1 MEGQHEKFVAAVRKR
16 EILAATKVKMSR
28 SEKKKKNKNTY
39 DISFIKRVTRTFLE
53 LSRCSR
59 AKQGQRNVQKKRDAR
74 SKLLFCSLDL
84 LLFFHWSRCLRH
96 LALHDFIFCWSKL
109 SRASL
114 LALAKSIYF
123 HNISYSGDDQKM
135 STGC

>member
-1 MEGQHEKFVAAVRKR
+1 MLEGQHEKFVAAVRKR

-59 AKQGQRNVQKKRDAR
+59 AKQGQRNVQKKRNAR
-74 SKLLFCSLDL
+74 SELLFCSLDL
-84 LLFFHWSRCLRH
+84 LLFFQRSRCLCR
-96 LALHDFIFCWSKL
+96 LAVHDFIFCLSKPTIE
-109 SRASL
+109 SFTFSPG
-114 LALAKSIYF
+114 KIYIF
-123 HNISYSGDDQKM
+123 P
-135 STGC
+135 